1 MIEKNEKK
9 KEKEIVNLWNKV
21 VTEKPSPKTFPIK

>member
-9 KEKEIVNLWNKV
+9 KKESVNLWNKV

>member
-9 KEKEIVNLWNKV
+9 EKESVNLWNKIL
-21 VTEKPSPKTFPIK
+21 TEKPSPKTFPIK

>member
-9 KEKEIVNLWNKV
+9 EKESVNLWNKV

>member
-9 KEKEIVNLWNKV
+9 KEGKCKSVKQGCYRKAITQN
-21 VTEKPSPKTFPIK
+21 FPH